1 MGTDGKLETDRYGVP
16 QFAGEV
22 ELLEEYV
29 DRAWDLFYGR
39 EGQDALQCATPLHLR
54 AQLSG
59 TAYEAVRKMDHSKLR
74 TKGENGKATDEGMK
88 LLLKCLQDSLAQE
101 APVRTQEL
109 FLEYFY
115 SPQVWRKNHESMA
128 QYIIRRE
135 LAFAKLRE
143 SSAETQLSDNLKCM
157 LLLIFSGLDLKEQQ
171 GILASVNNEYDYK
184 KISHALRIQF
194 PSAASTRP
202 VVRRDYLGAAR
213 GGGHQHAP
221 M

>member
-74 TKGENGKATDEGMK
+74 TKDENGKATDEGMK

-109 FLEYFY
+109 FLEYFC
-115 SPQVWRKNHESMA
+115 SPQVWRKNLESMA
-128 QYIIRRE
+128 QHIIRRE

-143 SSAETQLSDNLKCM
+143 SSTETQPSDNPKCM

-171 GILASVNNEYDYK
+171 GILASFSLSE
-184 KISHALRIQF
+184 Q
-194 PSAASTRP
+194 
-202 VVRRDYLGAAR
+202 
-213 GGGHQHAP
+213 
-221 M
+221 